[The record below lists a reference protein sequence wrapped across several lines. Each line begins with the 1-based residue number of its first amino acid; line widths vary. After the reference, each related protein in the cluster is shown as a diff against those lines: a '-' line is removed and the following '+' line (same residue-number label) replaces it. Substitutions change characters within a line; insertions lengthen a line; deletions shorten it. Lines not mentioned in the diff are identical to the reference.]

1 MEEVMKESKK
11 FIDSNKN
18 ANTTYQYLWDTMEAD
33 LGGEFISTKAYTKKL
48 ESSKISILIIC
59 LGALEK

>member
-1 MEEVMKESKK
+1 MKESKK
-11 FIDSNKN
+11 FVESNKN

-33 LGGEFISTKAYTKKL
+33 IRGELISTKAYTKKL
-48 ESSKISILIIC
+48 ESSKISILIMC